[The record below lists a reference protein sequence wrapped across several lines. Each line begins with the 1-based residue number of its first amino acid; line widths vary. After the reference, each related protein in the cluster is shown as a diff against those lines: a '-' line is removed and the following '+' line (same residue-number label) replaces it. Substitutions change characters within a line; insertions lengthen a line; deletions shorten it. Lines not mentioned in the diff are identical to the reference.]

1 MPDQEDPPPNVSTR
15 GQAPK
20 KRAGALDIRSIIGML
35 IGLYGLILLVMGMFF
50 TSEGDLAKAEG
61 VNLNLWSGIGL
72 IVAALVFLLWAKLR
86 PIKVPEEPTQQ
97 PEEPT
102 QR

>member
-15 GQAPK
+15 GQAPR

-35 IGLYGLILLVMGMFF
+35 IGLYGVILLVMGLFF
-50 TSEGDLAKAEG
+50 TSDADLEKANG

-72 IVAALVFLLWAKLR
+72 IIAASVFLLWAKLR
-86 PIKVPEEPTQQ
+86 PIKVPEEPTHQ
-97 PEEPT
+97 
-102 QR
+102 